1 MALRERLTAKVGN
14 VYTKVWNRLEEST
27 VVLLLKQSE
36 TVRDFDTVYQLN
48 GRWFFEYSNFRKDFL
63 LEIAEDDSITDAVN
77 EATHVQID
85 DDVYVIRQ
93 GDTTPPKGT
102 DVTWKIY
109 CEKFAK
115 RSQYS
120 ALY

>member
-1 MALRERLTAKVGN
+1 MALRERLTTKVGN

-27 VVLLLKQSE
+27 DVMLLKQSE
-36 TVRDFDTVYQLN
+36 TVRDFDTVYQLS
-48 GRWFFEYSNFRKDFL
+48 GKWFFEYSNFRKDFL

-109 CEKFAK
+109 CEQFAK